1 MVLQEKLAERKLPE
15 LLKFADGSPV
25 TEERWEERR
34 REMLDLLCDEEYGHA
49 PKGPF
54 TVTSEVTRFAAL
66 DQRAYAGKA
75 LTKEIRITVK
85 APDGEFSFPIEQ
97 VIPKSDKKLPVI
109 IFINFRPEA
118 PDRYWPVEEVIDRGV
133 AVFRIYY
140 NDVAKD
146 ANDEFKSGLGLAFDH
161 EKYDWGKISMWAWAA
176 SRTLDYVET
185 LEGMDLD
192 NVAVLGHS
200 RLGKTALFCAAN
212 DERFKYSFV
221 NCSGCSGDAI
231 TRQKTGE
238 HVVNIYKSFPVWFCP
253 NYAKYRDNEDDMP
266 FDQHFLVACCAPR
279 FICSS
284 TAIEDT
290 WADPFSQFL
299 SDYAASEAWTLLG
312 LKGLVTPDRMP
323 VPGDVYLDGSVGF
336 QLRSGAH
343 FLSRADW
350 NFYLDFMEKKMAEG
364 K

>member
-1 MVLQEKLAERKLPE
+1 MRHQRVMKKFGRSTAHRKMLMKGLVTNLILAESIKTTLP
-15 LLKFADGSPV
+15 
-25 TEERWEERR
+25 
-34 REMLDLLCDEEYGHA
+34 
-49 PKGPF
+49 
-54 TVTSEVTRFAAL
+54 
-66 DQRAYAGKA
+66 KA
-75 LTKEIRITVK
+75 KEAR
-85 APDGEFSFPIEQ
+85 
-97 VIPKSDKKLPVI
+97 
-109 IFINFRPEA
+109 
-118 PDRYWPVEEVIDRGV
+118 
-133 AVFRIYY
+133 
-140 NDVAKD
+140 KD
-146 ANDEFKSGLGLAFDH
+146 AATLVTIAQKGDLA
-161 EKYDWGKISMWAWAA
+161 ARRLAA

-238 HVVNIYKSFPVWFCP
+238 HVVHIYKSFPVWFCP
-253 NYAKYRDNEDDMP
+253 NYAKYRDNEDNMP

-299 SDYAASEAWTLLG
+299 SDYAASEAWELLG
-312 LKGLVTPDRMP
+312 QKGLVTPDRMP
-323 VPGDVYLDGSVGF
+323 VPGDVYTDGSVGF